1 MIVLFNPLSTTP
13 GKQPLPLSLM
23 SLAAVLERGDVD
35 SESEVGV
42 KGRTQRSDPKVGAEG
57 RTQRSDPEVGAEG
70 RTQRSDP
77 KVGAEGRVGSLIPW
91 TLVDGNVVPDPAAEI
106 IARLSVASSSDVSLL
121 AVSVMPGPQLT
132 QAVAVCARVKAAL
145 PHVPIVWG
153 GYFPTQHVDTV
164 LRAPYV
170 DFVIRSQG
178 ERSLLQLIAVLQT
191 RGLLNSVGGLSWKAD
206 GDHIV
211 NNPVQPLTNL
221 DDLPELPYH
230 RVDMERYIHKNYLGA
245 RTVAHNS
252 SFGCP
257 FACSFCAVV
266 AMSNRRWLAQSPA
279 RLERVMRRLVSTYR
293 VDAVQMHDMDFFI
306 SEARTAE
313 FASRIAGL
321 GLRWW
326 GLGRV
331 DTQMQYRDAT
341 WTAMARSGLKMI
353 FSGADSGA
361 DATLEQMNKGGKSS
375 AALTLELACRMRS
388 YGIVPEFSFV
398 LGCPPDPVKDVESTF
413 DFIRRVKQINPA
425 TEIVLYT
432 YTPVPLDGGLYTEA
446 RRLGFSFPETLE
458 QWASPEWER
467 LSMRRGDGIPWME
480 RSTGHIRQRVRD
492 FERVVNAFYP
502 TVTDLRLTG
511 WRRAA
516 LRAAGGIRYR
526 LKWYRAPYELR
537 VLNRLVQYQR
547 PETTGF

>member
-1 MIVLFNPLSTTP
+1 MIVLFNPISTSP

-23 SLAAVLERGDVD
+23 SLAAVLE
-35 SESEVGV
+35 S
-42 KGRTQRSDPKVGAEG
+42 QRSDLKVGPL
-57 RTQRSDPEVGAEG
+57 RSDLQVRPSGQ
-70 RTQRSDP
+70 TS
-77 KVGAEGRVGSLIPW
+77 W
-91 TLVDGNVVPDPAAEI
+91 TLVDGNLVPDPGAEI
-106 IARLSVASSSDVSLL
+106 IARLAAVPRNLTPLL

-132 QAVAVCARVKAAL
+132 QAVAVCTRVRKEL

-153 GYFPTQHVDTV
+153 GYFPTQHTETV

-178 ERSLLQLIAVLQT
+178 ERALLQLVEVLKSG
-191 RGLLNSVGGLSWKAD
+191 GLLNTVGGLSWKA
-206 GDHIV
+206 GSATASAERPPEIV

-230 RVDMERYIHKNYLGA
+230 RVSMASYIHKNYLGE

-279 RLERVMRRLVSTYR
+279 RLERVMRHLVSTYR

-313 FASRIAGL
+313 FAARIADL

-326 GLGRV
+326 ALGRV
-331 DTQMQYRDAT
+331 DTLMQYSDAT
-341 WTAMARSGLKMI
+341 WDAIARSGLKMI
-353 FSGADSGA
+353 FSGAESGT
-361 DATLEQMNKGGKSS
+361 DAALAQMNKGGKSS
-375 AALTLELACRMRS
+375 AALTLELARRMRR
-388 YGIVPEFSFV
+388 YGIIPEFSFV
-398 LGCPPDPVKDVESTF
+398 LGCPPDPRADVETTF

-432 YTPVPLDGGLYTEA
+432 YTPVPLDGSLYTEA
-446 RRLGFSFPETLE
+446 RRLGFMFPETLE
-458 QWASPEWER
+458 QWASPAWEQ
-467 LSMRRGDGIPWME
+467 LSMRRGDGIPWMD
-480 RSTGHIRQRVRD
+480 RSSGNIRRRVRD

-516 LRAAGGIRYR
+516 LKAAGGIRYG
-526 LKWYRAPYELR
+526 LKWYSAPYELR
-537 VLNRLVQYQR
+537 ALNRLMRYQR